1 MRYEHLTYD
10 NDGIQILIPFS
21 KTDQKGEGRIIYLQK
36 RDDSELEL
44 QSLIKEHP
52 IYKKAEMEFD
62 KVEIIS
68 IEEVPKLSIVSN
80 ENNDKVKD
88 K

>member
-1 MRYEHLTYD
+1 MNIRQLRNLVLET
-10 NDGIQILIPFS
+10 ISEERRRPS
-21 KTDQKGEGRIIYLQK
+21 KRKQKTIKEK

>member
-1 MRYEHLTYD
+1 
-10 NDGIQILIPFS
+10 
-21 KTDQKGEGRIIYLQK
+21 
-36 RDDSELEL
+36 
-44 QSLIKEHP
+44 
-52 IYKKAEMEFD
+52 MEFD

-68 IEEVPKLSIVSN
+68 IEEVKKLSIVSN